1 MSHFLLTVEVTS
13 LVQPLTT
20 HIRMRSSFVGGALS
34 ECDCNPEAA
43 AGSPSHRAPPLP
55 SLPPLSRSFLLVL
68 APRSMNL
75 KQECQISISE
85 KLIKA

>member
-20 HIRMRSSFVGGALS
+20 HIRIRSSFVGGAVS
-34 ECDCNPEAA
+34 ECGAPEAA

-55 SLPPLSRSFLLVL
+55 SLPPPLSLSFLLVL

-75 KQECQISISE
+75 QQGCQV
-85 KLIKA
+85 